1 MGVALLVA
9 SDAEDGSVG
18 LEAGELETV
27 ASASPSPSPSLLE
40 EAPGAELKSDVRGLS
55 DVH

>member
-27 ASASPSPSPSLLE
+27 ASPSPSPSLLE
-40 EAPGAELKSDVRGLS
+40 EAPGVELKSDVRGLS